1 MKISHFMLRLTTA
14 LILSLATFTYIAT
27 ISEASAKM
35 PQVKLG
41 DQLVNLEVASSTQE
55 IQNGLMWRTAL
66 PETQGMV
73 FLFPD
78 KRAVRFWMFNCFIN
92 LDMIFI
98 KDGKIVEIAKNV
110 PPCKSKTP
118 EDCPLYPESGQISVE
133 KVIEVAGGFCD
144 RHKVQIG
151 DPVQIDL
158 EK

>member
-1 MKISHFMLRLTTA
+1 MKIFAFSPRLSAA
-14 LILSLATFTYIAT
+14 LILCLAIFTYTAT
-27 ISEASAKM
+27 SSEATAKM

-41 DQLVNLEVASSTQE
+41 DETVNLEVASSTQE
-55 IQNGLMWRTAL
+55 IQDGLMWRTSL

-78 KRAVRFWMFNCFIN
+78 RRAVRFWMYNCFIN
-92 LDMIFI
+92 LDMIFV
-98 KDGKIVEIAKNV
+98 KDGKIVDIAKNV

-118 EDCPLYPESGQISVE
+118 EDCPLYPASGQVSVE

-151 DPVQIDL
+151 DQVQIDL